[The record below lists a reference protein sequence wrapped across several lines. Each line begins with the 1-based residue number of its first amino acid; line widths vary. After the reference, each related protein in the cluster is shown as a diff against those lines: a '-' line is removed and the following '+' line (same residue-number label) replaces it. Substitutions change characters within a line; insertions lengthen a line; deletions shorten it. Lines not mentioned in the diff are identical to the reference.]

1 MPRVLLA
8 LLVIAMTAYAATDA
22 WNAEDEDRRGLPRG
36 LWLILILLL
45 PGFGAIAW
53 FALSSQ
59 TRRARA
65 GASGRRRAPGAR
77 PGGGPGP
84 APRPGGP
91 VAPDD
96 DPEFLWRLEQ
106 ERRRAARERRR
117 DHGHGRAERH
127 DKHERPG
134 HEPEADDGATSA
146 DDGNPASP

>member
-1 MPRVLLA
+1 MPRVLLTLA
-8 LLVIAMTAYAATDA
+8 VIALTVYAATDA

-65 GASGRRRAPGAR
+65 GASGPRRQPGAR
-77 PGGGPGP
+77 PTAAPGA
-84 APRPGGP
+84 APRAGGP

-106 ERRRAARERRR
+106 ERRRAARERRHE
-117 DHGHGRAERH
+117 HGHGRGDRH
-127 DKHERPG
+127 GRPSHETG
-134 HEPEADDGATSA
+134 GDASAADDE
-146 DDGNPASP
+146 DPASPQGS

>member
-1 MPRVLLA
+1 MQRVLLA
-8 LLVIAMTAYAATDA
+8 LLVIALTVYAATDA
-22 WNAEDEDRRGLPRG
+22 WNAQDEDRRGLPRG

-65 GASGRRRAPGAR
+65 GAEGPRRQPRARPTGAPGA
-77 PGGGPGP
+77 
-84 APRPGGP
+84 APRAGGP

-106 ERRRAARERRR
+106 ERRRAARERRHE
-117 DHGHGRAERH
+117 HGHGRGDR
-127 DKHERPG
+127 HERPS
-134 HEPEADDGATSA
+134 HETGGDASSSA
-146 DDGNPASP
+146 DDEDPASPQGS